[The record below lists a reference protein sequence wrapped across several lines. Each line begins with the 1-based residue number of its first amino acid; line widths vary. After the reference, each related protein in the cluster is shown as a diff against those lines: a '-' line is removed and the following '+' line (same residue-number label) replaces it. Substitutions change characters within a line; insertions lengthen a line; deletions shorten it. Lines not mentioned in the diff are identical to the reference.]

1 MTGCDVV
8 ELRGVRASGRH
19 GVLAHEKAEPQSFVV
34 DVDLETDLSWAGASD
49 ALVDTTSYADV
60 AADIVARI
68 TGPGVDLIERLA
80 HLIAGDCLRHE
91 LVEAATVTV
100 HKPQAPV
107 GVEFGDVAVRVR
119 RGQARTA
126 VVALGGNLPGVGFG
140 VGAGAVAADD
150 AGDHA
155 GAGTGADSGD
165 VTGGVADT
173 LASAALALDALP
185 GTSLRALSPLVA
197 SDPMPLPTDPGTP
210 FASDASG
217 ASDASDA
224 LGGAAGPGY
233 LNAVA
238 VLRTDLHPRTLLAR
252 LHEIEADHGR
262 VRARRWGP
270 RTLDLDLV
278 QVRGAAGSLR
288 LDGAV
293 RLPHPGAAE
302 RAFVIGPWAFV
313 EPEAVREFL
322 ADAGVPAPELDG
334 LRPAPAW
341 PAAAARFVRRLGELP
356 APLEINSGT
365 GTGTDAVA
373 EEHGAIETGRPR

>member
-1 MTGCDVV
+1 MSPGRDVV
-8 ELRGVRASGRH
+8 ELRGVRANGRH
-19 GVLAHEKAEPQSFVV
+19 GVLAHEKVEPQPFVV

-49 ALVDTTSYADV
+49 ALGDTTSYADV
-60 AADIVARI
+60 AADIVARL

-119 RGQARTA
+119 RGQGRTA
-126 VVALGGNLPGVGFG
+126 VVALGGNLPRVGSD
-140 VGAGAVAADD
+140 VGTEV
-150 AGDHA
+150 
-155 GAGTGADSGD
+155 GTGAGGG
-165 VTGGVADT
+165 VGTGEVAGGVADT

-210 FASDASG
+210 FASDAPD
-217 ASDASDA
+217 APDASDA

-341 PAAAARFVRRLGELP
+341 PAAAARFVRRIGELP
-356 APLEINSGT
+356 APLEINS

>member
-1 MTGCDVV
+1 MTRCDVV

-19 GVLAHEKAEPQSFVV
+19 GVLAHEKVEPQPFVV

-107 GVEFGDVAVRVR
+107 GVDFGDVAVRVR
-119 RGQARTA
+119 RGQGRTA
-126 VVALGGNLPGVGFG
+126 VVALGGNLPRVGSD
-140 VGAGAVAADD
+140 VGTEV
-150 AGDHA
+150 
-155 GAGTGADSGD
+155 GTGAGGG
-165 VTGGVADT
+165 VGTGEVAGGVADT

-185 GTSLRALSPLVA
+185 GTTLRALSPLVA
-197 SDPMPLPTDPGTP
+197 SDPMPLPAGP
-210 FASDASG
+210 DAAAAAG
-217 ASDASDA
+217 APDAADAPHAPDA
-224 LGGAAGPGY
+224 LAGAAGPGY

-262 VRARRWGP
+262 TRARRWGP

-278 QVRGAAGSLR
+278 QVRGATGSLR
-288 LDGAV
+288 LDGPV

-302 RAFVIGPWAFV
+302 RAFVIAPWAFI

-322 ADAGVPAPELDG
+322 AAAGGAAPALGSEGADSPGDASSDLPADLSAVTGG
-334 LRPAPAW
+334 LRPGPAW

-356 APLEINSGT
+356 AP
-365 GTGTDAVA
+365 
-373 EEHGAIETGRPR
+373 HETTAGGPR

>member
-1 MTGCDVV
+1 MSPGRDVV
-8 ELRGVRASGRH
+8 ELRGVRANGRH
-19 GVLAHEKAEPQSFVV
+19 GVLAHEKVEPQPFVV

-49 ALVDTTSYADV
+49 ALGDTTSYADV
-60 AADIVARI
+60 AADIVARL

-119 RGQARTA
+119 RGQGRTA
-126 VVALGGNLPGVGFG
+126 VVALGGNLPRVGSD
-140 VGAGAVAADD
+140 VGTEV
-150 AGDHA
+150 
-155 GAGTGADSGD
+155 GTGAGGG
-165 VTGGVADT
+165 VGTGEVAGGVADT

-210 FASDASG
+210 FASDAPD
-217 ASDASDA
+217 APDASDA

-341 PAAAARFVRRLGELP
+341 PAAAARFVRRIGELP

>member
-1 MTGCDVV
+1 MSPGRDVV
-8 ELRGVRASGRH
+8 ELRGVRANGRH
-19 GVLAHEKAEPQSFVV
+19 GVLAHEKVEPQPFVV

-49 ALVDTTSYADV
+49 ALGDTTSYADV
-60 AADIVARI
+60 AADIVARLA
-68 TGPGVDLIERLA
+68 GPGVDLIERLA

-119 RGQARTA
+119 RGQGRTA
-126 VVALGGNLPGVGFG
+126 VVALGGNVPRVGTRAGAG
-140 VGAGAVAADD
+140 VGAGAAP
-150 AGDHA
+150 
-155 GAGTGADSGD
+155 GD
-165 VTGGVADT
+165 VTADVADT

-210 FASDASG
+210 FASDAP
-217 ASDASDA
+217 DASDA

-262 VRARRWGP
+262 VRARRWGL

-341 PAAAARFVRRLGELP
+341 PAAAARFVRRIGELP

>member
-1 MTGCDVV
+1 MSPGRDVV
-8 ELRGVRASGRH
+8 ELRGVRANGRH
-19 GVLAHEKAEPQSFVV
+19 GVLAHEKVEPQPFVV

-49 ALVDTTSYADV
+49 ALGDTTSYADV
-60 AADIVARI
+60 TADIVARL

-119 RGQARTA
+119 RGQGRTA
-126 VVALGGNLPGVGFG
+126 VVALGGNLPRVGSD
-140 VGAGAVAADD
+140 VGTEV
-150 AGDHA
+150 
-155 GAGTGADSGD
+155 GTGAGGG
-165 VTGGVADT
+165 VGTGEVAGGVADT

-210 FASDASG
+210 FASDAPD
-217 ASDASDA
+217 APDASDA

-341 PAAAARFVRRLGELP
+341 PAAAARFVRRIGELP

>member
-119 RGQARTA
+119 RGQGRTA
-126 VVALGGNLPGVGFG
+126 VVALGGNLPGVGSG
-140 VGAGAVAADD
+140 VGAGAGAGGG
-150 AGDHA
+150 AGD
-155 GAGTGADSGD
+155 
-165 VTGGVADT
+165 VPGGVADT
-173 LASAALALDALP
+173 LASAALALDGLP

-197 SDPMPLPTDPGTP
+197 SDPMPLPAGP
-210 FASDASG
+210 DAAAAAG
-217 ASDASDA
+217 APDAADAPHAPDA
-224 LGGAAGPGY
+224 LAGAAGPGY

-262 VRARRWGP
+262 VRTRRWGP

-278 QVRGAAGSLR
+278 QVRGSAGSMR

-302 RAFVIGPWAFV
+302 RAFVIAPWAFI

-322 ADAGVPAPELDG
+322 ADAGVPAPAFGVDGEGRGDLSTDLSAVTGG
-334 LRPAPAW
+334 LRPGPAW

-356 APLEINSGT
+356 APLEKKT
-365 GTGTDAVA
+365 GG
-373 EEHGAIETGRPR
+373 PR